1 MLLFDV
7 NIYLYAHREDSI
19 HHRQIRD
26 HLEACLSGADVVGY
40 APLVL
45 SGFLRI
51 VTHPKIFNPP
61 TDLDTAMEFCRSIT
75 ELPGMIPIVPQ
86 DAHWSIFSHLLR
98 ASGVKG
104 NLVPDAWFAALAIEH
119 GCTWVTTDRDYAR
132 FPGLRVE
139 YPVRP

>member
-7 NIYLYAHREDSI
+7 NIYLYAHREDSV
-19 HHRQIRD
+19 HHREIREY
-26 HLEACLSGADVVGY
+26 LERCLSGADLVGY

-51 VTHPKIFNPP
+51 ATHPKIFNPP
-61 TDLDTAMEFCRSIT
+61 TDPDTALEFCRSIA
-75 ELPGMIPIVPQ
+75 ELPGMVPMVPQ
-86 DAHWSIFSHLLR
+86 DAHWSIFTHLLG
-98 ASGVKG
+98 ASGAKG

-119 GCTWVTTDRDYAR
+119 GCTWVTTDQDYAR

-139 YPVRP
+139 YPLRL